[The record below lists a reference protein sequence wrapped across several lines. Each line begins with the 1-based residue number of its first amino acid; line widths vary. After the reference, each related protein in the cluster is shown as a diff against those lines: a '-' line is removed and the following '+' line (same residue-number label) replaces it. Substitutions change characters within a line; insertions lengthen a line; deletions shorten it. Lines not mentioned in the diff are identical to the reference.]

1 MFGCLVLGVFGA
13 ICWSGVLGVCWILD
27 LVSLGFGCLCCCGFC
42 WFGVSRFL
50 IWVAAGGFCYFGLGW

>member
-1 MFGCLVLGVFGA
+1 MGWRG
-13 ICWSGVLGVCWILD
+13 LGVCWILD
-27 LVSLGFGCLCCCGFC
+27 LVSLGFGCLGCCGFC